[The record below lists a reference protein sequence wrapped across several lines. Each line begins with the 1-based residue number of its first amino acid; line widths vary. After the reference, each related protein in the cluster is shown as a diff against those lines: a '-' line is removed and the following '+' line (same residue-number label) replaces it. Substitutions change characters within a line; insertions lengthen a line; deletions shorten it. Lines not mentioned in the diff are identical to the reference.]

1 MNSKFWPNRIP
12 EYYSYAM
19 FDRIEYMNYS
29 DPIIQIIRII
39 RNTFMRLKL
48 GQIMLQKAQNSEVS
62 DNVYISYL
70 NIREFFAIFIP
81 F

>member
-1 MNSKFWPNRIP
+1 
-12 EYYSYAM
+12 M

-29 DPIIQIIRII
+29 DPIIRIIRII
-39 RNTFMRLKL
+39 CNTFKRLKL

-70 NIREFFAIFIP
+70 NIQEFFAIFIS